1 MTGMIQSV
9 DIDARLQSKDGESDL
24 LGPLNVVDAVVK
36 RVFGAAGSTAEV
48 QVIFDDVLGL
58 EQEKQLRRMVDQGVV
73 DSARRPHRPDSVY
86 NMKDTFK
93 GLGPM
98 ARREQ
103 ELQMVVDVDVSN
115 ITANGVEEIER
126 RLFTGTVI
134 EVKQNQD
141 RVVTFTALDRRHDLN
156 RYMVKID
163 TSGRPQPS
171 TDIIDSV
178 LGPQDDLGRG
188 LQLEKGTD
196 YFVDFGEGE
205 PELIKDSWG
214 IDGHATVWEVLKDIT
229 RVEGATMYID
239 GHNRLYIVDWPNH
252 IVWGP
257 NTMAPVVGWESGD
270 EESATDTLVE
280 SPYDETGLGM
290 YAPISGERQES
301 RINNPDNLGDEITE
315 NNVFTRRALE
325 NIRSW
330 ESISSAL
337 MKDSGKVN
345 FLGDPRILPYDE
357 VILDKTVIDGF
368 SPIAQGQYTA
378 KRVYHRISAQDGYIT
393 EVHLGRDTEE
403 LFNTFANPET
413 VENSQNVPNTV
424 NESGGLFGISPILP
438 DKAVIPDGY
447 RGEER

>member
-1 MTGMIQSV
+1 MIQSV
-9 DIDARLQSKDGESDL
+9 DIEGRLLSKENDAEL
-24 LGPLNVVDAVVK
+24 LGSINVVDAVIK

-58 EQEKQLRRMVDQGVV
+58 EQEKQLRRMIDQGVV
-73 DSARRPHRPDSVY
+73 DSARRPHRPDSIY
-86 NMKDTFK
+86 NMHDTFK
-93 GLGPM
+93 GLGPQV
-98 ARREQ
+98 RRDN
-103 ELQMVVDVDVSN
+103 ELKLVLDVSVTN
-115 ITANGVEEIER
+115 ITQQGTETVER

-134 EVKQNQD
+134 EVKQNSD
-141 RVVTFTALDRRHDLN
+141 RIVTFTALDRRHDLN
-156 RYMVKID
+156 RYMVKLD
-163 TSGRPQPS
+163 TTGEPQPS

-178 LGPQDDLGRG
+178 LGPRDALGRG
-188 LQLEKGTD
+188 LELTKGED
-196 YFVDFGEGE
+196 YFVDLGDGD

-214 IDGHATVWEVLKDIT
+214 IDGHATVWEVLKDIS

-239 GHNRLYIVDWPNH
+239 GYNRFYMVDWPDH

-257 NTMAPVVGWESGD
+257 NTMAPVIGWESGD
-270 EESATDTLVE
+270 EQSSTDVPVE

-301 RINNPDNLGDEITE
+301 RIDNPDNLGREISE

-357 VILDKTVIDGF
+357 MILDNEVIDGF
-368 SPIAQGQYTA
+368 APIAPGQYTA
-378 KRVYHRISAQDGYIT
+378 KRVYHRINAQDGYIT

-403 LFNTFANPET
+403 LFNTFAEKSIVT
-413 VENSQNVPNTV
+413 NSQNAPNTV
-424 NESGGLFGISPILP
+424 SNSGGWFDIEPILP
-438 DKAVIPDGY
+438 DATVIPEGY
-447 RGEER
+447 RGGT